1 MHDLEGLFCK
11 TGKSWDN
18 AKFAGPGKNISGRIC
33 WASSVQERALGWG
46 AHHGLQPVGEEAEGR
61 PRRRPKQAGLAGPG
75 AGLAGPGALGLR
87 RCGGPRGRGARGM
100 SSSSA
105 RPEQGH
111 GGGGGGLLRRRGERG
126 GVRSSGRDG
135 RSGRGGSIPP
145 GSGGRRGRRRAT
157 ATGGG
162 ATRCGR
168 ERAGEGWKEKRKGE
182 RGRAAAT

>member
-1 MHDLEGLFCK
+1 MLNSQDQE
-11 TGKSWDN
+11 
-18 AKFAGPGKNISGRIC
+18 KNISGRIC

-75 AGLAGPGALGLR
+75 ALGLR
-87 RCGGPRGRGARGM
+87 RCGGPRGCSVHGT

-157 ATGGG
+157 ATGGS
-162 ATRCGR
+162 ARRCGR
-168 ERAGEGWKEKRKGE
+168 ERAGEGRKEKRKGE
-182 RGRAAAT
+182 RGRVAAT